1 MRVFLLLLVGMAV
14 EIGTLI
20 AVGKSVGVLATIGLL
35 VLGGVI
41 GTALLRREGSRT
53 MASFSEALRTRRA
66 PHQEVADGV
75 LIAAAGALIILP
87 GFVSDLAALFL
98 LFPPT
103 RGLVSRRIAR
113 RSEERAATAVLNHQ
127 YGRPQTAGRV
137 VVDGAVVDGAVVD
150 GAVVDV
156 RVDPEP
162 RPGSRPELA

>member
-20 AVGKSVGVLATIGLL
+20 AVGNSVGVLATVGLL
-35 VLGGVI
+35 ILGGVI
-41 GTALLRREGSRT
+41 GSALLRREGTRT

-87 GFVSDLAALFL
+87 GFVSDVVALFL

-103 RGLVSRRIAR
+103 RRLVSRRIAR

-127 YGRPQTAGRV
+127 YGRPQTAGGV
-137 VVDGAVVDGAVVD
+137 VVDGAVVEGV
-150 GAVVDV
+150 VVDV
-156 RVDPEP
+156 QVDPEP
-162 RPGSRPELA
+162 RPSGRPELA